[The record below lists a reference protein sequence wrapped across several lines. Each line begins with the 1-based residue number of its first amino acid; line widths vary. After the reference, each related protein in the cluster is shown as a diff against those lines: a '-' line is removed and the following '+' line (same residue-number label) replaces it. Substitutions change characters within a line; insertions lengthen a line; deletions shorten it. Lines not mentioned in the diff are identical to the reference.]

1 MRKVPQIESKIFRIR
16 GKNVMLDKDLAELY
30 TVQTKVLIQAVK
42 RNIYRFPED
51 FMFRMTKAD
60 YLRSQFVTS
69 NKSNLRSQN
78 ATSKRGG
85 RRYMPYAFTEEGVA
99 MLSGVLNSKRAIM
112 VNIQIMRVFVKL
124 RRMGLTYIGL
134 RRKIE
139 NMEKKYDGQF
149 RIVFQAIR
157 KLLEPPPQEK
167 KRRIGF
173 HAE

>member
-1 MRKVPQIESKIFRIR
+1 
-16 GKNVMLDKDLAELY
+16 
-30 TVQTKVLIQAVK
+30 
-42 RNIYRFPED
+42 
-51 FMFRMTKAD
+51 
-60 YLRSQFVTS
+60 
-69 NKSNLRSQN
+69 
-78 ATSKRGG
+78 
-85 RRYMPYAFTEEGVA
+85 MPYAFTEEGVA